1 MDFKKLSSGI
11 SSTFNRAVQ
20 LTEEKLGQAERTAF
34 PPEFEELVRVSDATQ
49 QWTERILKST
59 EAVLQ
64 PNPAHR
70 VEDLMCEKFEREKR
84 DRLSPLEDLGCVMA
98 TAGAELG
105 STTDYGGALAR
116 VGQVEKEL
124 AELERD
130 FIKTSTLSFL
140 RPLREFLE
148 TDVKAAAKEKRELD
162 NARLDLDSAKA
173 RAKRGRDADSVSESD
188 YAKEQQQYERQLEVT
203 RLLLEGIKGA
213 HANHLRALKDFT
225 EAQMQYH
232 AESFHKMQEL
242 RRELNSS

>member
-1 MDFKKLSSGI
+1 
-11 SSTFNRAVQ
+11 

-34 PPEFEELVRVSDATQ
+34 PPDGLSGF
-49 QWTERILKST
+49 LKST

-84 DRLSPLEDLGCVMA
+84 DRLSPLEDLGCMMA

-162 NARLDLDSAKA
+162 NARL
-173 RAKRGRDADSVSESD
+173 VSESD